1 MPWKAYKSKI
11 CAIIHILGMAGHK
24 SSSKLPISQCK
35 ERNMT
40 HYISHR
46 VCELRTNQDFPGGWM
61 IKTPPSQ
68 CTGHG
73 FDSCSGKIQNA
84 MVKKK
89 KKQLSASWENQYHS
103 WHWNLREI
111 SPVGSSD
118 GNSLHTMNHT
128 PIKFYAHS
136 NHFHKVIYSF
146 NSPHMG

>member
-1 MPWKAYKSKI
+1 MIWKAYRSKI
-11 CAIIHILGMAGHK
+11 RAIIYILGMAGHK

-46 VCELRTNQDFPGGWM
+46 VCELRTNQDFPGGQV
-61 IKTPPSQ
+61 IKIHPPNAGG
-68 CTGHG
+68 TGSIG
-73 FDSCSGKIQNA
+73 AQERSS
-84 MVKKK
+84 MPWSKKK
-89 KKQLSASWENQYHS
+89 KKQSSVSWENQYHS

-128 PIKFYAHS
+128 PIRFYAHS
-136 NHFHKVIYSF
+136 NRFHNVIYF
-146 NSPHMG
+146 L